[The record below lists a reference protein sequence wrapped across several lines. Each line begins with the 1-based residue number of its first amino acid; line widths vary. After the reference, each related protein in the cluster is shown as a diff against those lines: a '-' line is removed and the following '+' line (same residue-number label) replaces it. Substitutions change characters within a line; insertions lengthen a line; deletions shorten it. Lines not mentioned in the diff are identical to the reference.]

1 MRRRRRLLPL
11 GVVAAV
17 LGALLAAYNEPWFDD
32 LFAPHSFTGAARVVD
47 GDSLEI
53 GTQRV
58 RLYGI
63 DAPELAQHCTG
74 ADGRDYGCGRE
85 ARERLAAVIAGRAV
99 SCRREGRD
107 RFRRVLA
114 RCQAGDAELGSAM
127 VRQGWAVAYAGADG
141 DGHRGLERAAQRAR
155 LGLWAGRFER
165 PEEWRKLQRQE

>member
-11 GVVAAV
+11 GAIAAV
-17 LGALLAAYNEPWFDD
+17 LGALVAAYNEPWFDD
-32 LFAPHSFTGAARVVD
+32 LFAEKTFAGPARVVD

-53 GTQRV
+53 ASLRV

-63 DAPELAQHCTG
+63 DAPELAQHCAG
-74 ADGRDYGCGRE
+74 ADGRDYACGRE
-85 ARERLAAVIAGRAV
+85 ARERLAAAISGRTV

-107 RFRRVLA
+107 RFKRVLA
-114 RCQAGDAELGSAM
+114 RCQAGDDELGAAM

-155 LGLWAGRFER
+155 AGLWAGRFDR
-165 PEEWRKLQRQE
+165 PDDWRRQQRQE

>member
-11 GVVAAV
+11 GVLAAA
-17 LGALLAAYNEPWFDD
+17 LGLLLALANEPWLED
-32 LFAPHSFTGAARVVD
+32 LFAAKRFSGPARVVD

-53 GTQRV
+53 ATLRV

-63 DAPELAQHCTG
+63 DAPELSQQCAS
-74 ADGRDYGCGRE
+74 ADGRDYACGRE
-85 ARERLAAVIAGRAV
+85 ARERLAALIGGRPV

-107 RFRRVLA
+107 RFKRVLA
-114 RCQAGDAELGSAM
+114 RCHAGDDELGSAM

-155 LGLWAGRFER
+155 AGLWSGRFER
-165 PEEWRKLQRQE
+165 PEEWRRQQRQD